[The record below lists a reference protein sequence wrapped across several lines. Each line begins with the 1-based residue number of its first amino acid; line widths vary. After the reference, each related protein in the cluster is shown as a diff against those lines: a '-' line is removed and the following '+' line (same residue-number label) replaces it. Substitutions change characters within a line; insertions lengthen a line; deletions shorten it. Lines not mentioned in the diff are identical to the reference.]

1 MSTLATIG
9 YEGATL
15 DDFLATLSTARIRM
29 LIDVRELPISRRAGF
44 AKNALSSALAS
55 VGIKYVHLKGLGDP
69 KPGRE
74 AARANDHKKFLSIYT
89 AHLKTAA
96 AQDHLAEA
104 VALSQGGDACL
115 MCYERD
121 PKVCHRKLVAD
132 RISAIT
138 GSAVKHLGVKDGIV
152 ASKRG
157 ADGAGSRSRQSS
169 STRGQEAR

>member
-15 DDFLATLSTARIRM
+15 EDFLATLSTARVRT
-29 LIDVRELPISRRAGF
+29 LVDVRELPISRRAGF
-44 AKNALSSALAS
+44 AKNALSAALAN

-74 AARANDHKKFLSIYT
+74 AARANDHKKFLSIYI
-89 AHLKTAA
+89 AHLKTSA

-104 VALSQGGDACL
+104 VSLSEGGGACL

-121 PKVCHRKLVAD
+121 PQVCHRKLVAD

-138 GSAVKHLGVKDGIV
+138 GSVIRHLGVQEGIV
-152 ASKRG
+152 AAKRG
-157 ADGAGSRSRQSS
+157 ANGTSGRSRQSS
-169 STRGQEAR
+169 SARGQEAR